1 MLVLLYAGSWTH
13 LSFLAVLTGDMLHNI
28 SVSIA
33 HTSLYG
39 PGFLPNRTHGPLL
52 RSYSAGFKRF

>member
-1 MLVLLYAGSWTH
+1 
-13 LSFLAVLTGDMLHNI
+13 MLHNI